1 MRSLLLSL
9 PLLSLIVAQPALA
22 QTTPVPS
29 APAPAA
35 AAAAPLTPEQAA
47 IKAHVAFLASDALR
61 GREAGTP
68 DYDVAAEYVAS
79 QMLAAGLSPA
89 GKDGSWFQPVPLV
102 AAKPAGEPMMALNIA
117 GRQVPMV
124 FGQDWTIRVTP
135 YAERI
140 DLSAPVVFAGY
151 GVVDPKTGRDD
162 YRGLDVRGKI
172 VAILYNGIKGLN
184 SEIAAHLGN
193 RVDRARLAKARG
205 AVGVVVLESS
215 QIHAVFP
222 FEAMAKGWDSRG
234 VTWADAAGKPRD
246 PGAPVLGML
255 SFAGAEKLFE
265 GAKIRWSDVR
275 AADDAGKKLPTGPL
289 AATLSTDQRYTIEHI
304 QSDNVVGMLRGSD
317 PQLANEVV
325 VLSAHLDH
333 VGVTEPVN
341 GDAINNGALDNA
353 IGIASMLEV
362 ARAFGAEANRPKRS
376 LLFVAVTAE
385 EKGLIGSD
393 YFATNP
399 TVAKEDIVANVN
411 LDMPILTYRFVDLV
425 AFGADRSS
433 IGPAVAAAAKA
444 RGFAL
449 VPDPEPEEASF
460 VRTDHYSF
468 VRQGVPSV
476 SLSPG
481 PGGPGAAATKAFLD
495 NNYHQPSDDMRLP
508 IDWKAAEDFVE
519 VNEAIVRTLA
529 DAPDRPRWNKGDY
542 FGTLYKGPMAK

>member
-1 MRSLLLSL
+1 MRSLLLCL
-9 PLLSLIVAQPALA
+9 PLLSLVAAQPAEA
-22 QTTPVPS
+22 Q
-29 APAPAA
+29 
-35 AAAAPLTPEQAA
+35 AAAPAEQAALSPEQAA

-79 QMLAAGLSPA
+79 QMLAAGLTPGGA
-89 GKDGSWFQPVPLV
+89 NGSWFQPVPLV
-102 AAKPAGEPMMALNIA
+102 AAKPAGEPVMALTVA
-117 GRQVPMV
+117 GRQVPMA
-124 FGQDWTIRVTP
+124 FGTDWTIRVTP

-140 DLSAPVVFAGY
+140 ATSAPVVFAGY
-151 GVVDPKTGRDD
+151 GIVDKASGRDD

-172 VAILYNGIKGLN
+172 VAILYSGPKGLN

-193 RVDRARLAKARG
+193 RLDRARLAKAHG
-205 AVGVVVLESS
+205 AVGVVVIETS
-215 QIHAVFP
+215 QIHQVFP
-222 FEAMAKGWDSRG
+222 FEAMAEGWDTRG

-246 PGAPVLGML
+246 AGVPTLGVL
-255 SFAGAEKLFE
+255 SFAGADKLFA
-265 GAKIRWSDVR
+265 GSKIRWSDVR

-289 AATLSTDQRYTIEHI
+289 AATLSTEQRFTVE
-304 QSDNVVGMLRGSD
+304 QVPSANVVGMLRGSD
-317 PQLANEVV
+317 PALANEVV

-333 VGVTEPVN
+333 IGVTKPIE

-362 ARAFGAEANRPKRS
+362 AKAFGAAGTRPKRS

-393 YFATNP
+393 YFAVHP
-399 TVAKEDIVANVN
+399 TVPKEAVVANVN

-449 VPDPEPEEASF
+449 VPDPAPEEADF

-476 SLSPG
+476 SLNPG
-481 PGGPGAAATKAFLD
+481 PGGPGAAATKAFLE
-495 NNYHQPSDDMRLP
+495 NNYHQPSDEIGLP
-508 IDWKAAEDFVE
+508 IDWQAAEAFVD
-519 VNEAIVRTLA
+519 VNQAIVQTLA
-529 DAPDRPRWNKGDY
+529 DAPDRPRWNRGDY
-542 FGTLYKGPMAK
+542 FGTLYHGPMAK